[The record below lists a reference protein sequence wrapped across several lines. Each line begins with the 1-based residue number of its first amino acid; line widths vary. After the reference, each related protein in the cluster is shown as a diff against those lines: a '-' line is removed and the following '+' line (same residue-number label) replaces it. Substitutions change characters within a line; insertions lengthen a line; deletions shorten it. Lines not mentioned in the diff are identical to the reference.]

1 MELSKETAF
10 AGIVAIEYCL
20 TLTWMGIRVGA
31 ARRKYGVSYPTLYAR
46 VGDGNIKDEKQATEY
61 NCVQRGHQ
69 NTVENSPT
77 FLILLLLAS
86 IGFPTYAAVAGQ
98 VWVLSRIAYFLG
110 YCTGDPKRRNRG
122 TFGYLGLISLLVLAV
137 TTCVKPFL

>member
-69 NTVENSPT
+69 NMFETFPSVVSMVLVAGLKVPLHSPT
-77 FLILLLLAS
+77 LDGSFSA
-86 IGFPTYAAVAGQ
+86 
-98 VWVLSRIAYFLG
+98 LSTATIARKDTFSAYF
-110 YCTGDPKRRNRG
+110 KIR
-122 TFGYLGLISLLVLAV
+122 
-137 TTCVKPFL
+137 